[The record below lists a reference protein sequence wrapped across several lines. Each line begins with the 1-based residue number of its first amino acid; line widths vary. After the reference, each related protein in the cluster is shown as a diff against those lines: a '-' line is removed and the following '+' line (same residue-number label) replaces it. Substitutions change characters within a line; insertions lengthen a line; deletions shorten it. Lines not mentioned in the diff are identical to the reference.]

1 MRKQLYSVAIVG
13 AGLIGKK
20 RASVAM
26 AHPCCKVEYV
36 CDVNIEA
43 ADSLSA
49 QCGAKSE
56 TSWQVIVESGVD
68 IVVVSTNN
76 KHLATISTAC
86 LKAGKH
92 VFCEKPMGR
101 CPKEVN
107 LAVETAEES
116 GVALWGGYNHRY
128 HPSLQHLK
136 RICDS
141 GELGPLLNVRAR
153 YGHGGRPGYD
163 REWRAIPELAGGGEL
178 LDQGI
183 HLIDLALWLLG
194 DFTEVSGYV
203 ETHFWDMK
211 PLEDNS
217 YGLFRTAN
225 GQVASIHASWTQW
238 KNLFCFEV
246 FFRDGYAI
254 VDGLEGSYGRENLRV
269 GRRLIEGGV
278 PDENFYSF
286 SGRDVSWKHEWND
299 FLDRILRDDLQ
310 KVRGL
315 DGLSA
320 IEWVYR
326 LYRASA
332 ERRAIDYTEVVK

>member
-1 MRKQLYSVAIVG
+1 MGKQLYSVAIVG

-26 AHPCCKVEYV
+26 AHPRCKVEYV
-36 CDVNIEA
+36 CDVNIKA
-43 ADSLSA
+43 AESLSG
-49 QCGAKSE
+49 QCGAESV
-56 TSWQVIVESGVD
+56 TSWQVIAESEVD
-68 IVVVSTNN
+68 IVIVCTTHQ
-76 KHLATISTAC
+76 HLATISTAC

-92 VFCEKPMGR
+92 VLCEKPMGR
-101 CPKEVN
+101 CPREVN
-107 LAVETAEES
+107 LAVETAKES

-141 GELGPLLNVRAR
+141 GELGPLLNLRAR

-203 ETHFWDMK
+203 ETHYWDMK

-217 YGLFRTAN
+217 YGLFRTSD

-254 VDGLEGSYGRENLRV
+254 VDGLGGSYGRENLRV
-269 GRRLIEGGV
+269 GRRLIEGGI
-278 PDENFYSF
+278 PDENIYSF
-286 SGRDVSWKHEWND
+286 SGCDVSWKHEWNE
-299 FLDRILRDDLQ
+299 FLDRIIRDDFE
-310 KVRGL
+310 KIRGL
-315 DGLSA
+315 HGLSA

-332 ERRAIDYTEVVK
+332 QRRAIDYTEVVK